1 MSFAQL
7 PRIHTVD
14 KRITESESFFRI
26 EEAEAVIA
34 RTRDNLQRRISAK
47 REGKPALSPTQDV
60 LPEVYPPAFFSA
72 HVLNSDPALS
82 KFVEYDEVVFPKPYS
97 VIEGL
102 QPDFIDKLWVSGFL
116 DRSNRD
122 ANKIARQ
129 LAIERTKKVKGKVRV
144 KALAAQEEDPEC
156 TAAAAATG
164 ASAAPVPRRR
174 LAPVFRPD
182 PDPDPTLAHIHAQ
195 SSALSRDISNLE
207 SDVSASTQSTSLDGR
222 RAREEMQARAG
233 DREARR
239 VKALEAERLA
249 RLRKVRNPNPHAP
262 PLLPHT
268 PPTYHLPLT

>member
-34 RTRDNLQRRISAK
+34 RKRDSLQRRIDAKRERAEKRK
-47 REGKPALSPTQDV
+47 REGKPALSPAQDV

-72 HVLNSDPALS
+72 HVINSDPALS
-82 KFVEYDEVVFPKPYS
+82 KFVDFDELVFPKPYT

-122 ANKIARQ
+122 ADKIARQ
-129 LAIERTKKVKGKVRV
+129 LAVARTKKVKGRV
-144 KALAAQEEDPEC
+144 GKTAMAAQEQEQEQGEYDDGH
-156 TAAAAATG
+156 G
-164 ASAAPVPRRR
+164 ADAKNGDVAHASTSSSSITQRR
-174 LAPVFRPD
+174 RPD
-182 PDPDPTLAHIHAQ
+182 PALAHIHPQ
-195 SSALSRDISNLE
+195 SSTLSRDISNLE
-207 SDVSASTQSTSLDGR
+207 SAVSVSSQATSQDAR
-222 RAREEMQARAG
+222 RAKEEMQARLG

-239 VKALEAERLA
+239 LRALEADRSAKLK
-249 RLRKVRNPNPHAP
+249 KVGDGRVGCC
-262 PLLPHT
+262 L
-268 PPTYHLPLT
+268 

>member
-34 RTRDNLQRRISAK
+34 RKRDSLQRRIDAKRERAEKRK
-47 REGKPALSPTQDV
+47 REGKPALSPAQDV

-72 HVLNSDPALS
+72 HVINSDPALS
-82 KFVEYDEVVFPKPYS
+82 KFVDFDELVFPKPYT

-122 ANKIARQ
+122 ADKIARQ
-129 LAIERTKKVKGKVRV
+129 LAVARTKKVKGRV
-144 KALAAQEEDPEC
+144 SKTALAAQEQEDHEQGEYDYGHG
-156 TAAAAATG
+156 ADAKNSDVAHAG
-164 ASAAPVPRRR
+164 ASSSSITQRR
-174 LAPVFRPD
+174 RPD
-182 PDPDPTLAHIHAQ
+182 PALAHIHPQ
-195 SSALSRDISNLE
+195 TSTLSRDISNLE
-207 SDVSASTQSTSLDGR
+207 SAVSVGSQATSQDAR
-222 RAREEMQARAG
+222 RAKEEMQARLG

-239 VKALEAERLA
+239 LRALEADRSAKLK
-249 RLRKVRNPNPHAP
+249 KVGEGRMGVGCC
-262 PLLPHT
+262 L
-268 PPTYHLPLT
+268 